1 MCQLQFAPTETGLL
15 HHNRRECLTRHT
27 HREAFAA
34 VILRGGYLEAGDRGR
49 INVGPGAVILHG
61 PYESHQDHM
70 TASGADVLIIPWLNE
85 KSWSPLGTV
94 PDPDRLVR
102 LAERDIEGA
111 TRMLADEVSI
121 RELPPMD
128 WPDILARDL
137 RDSPGVELRKWAE
150 TMGIRPETVSRGFR
164 RAFGVSPQS
173 FRAKVRLLQALP
185 RIRRAEKLAQVA
197 TECGFADQAHL
208 SRHFRMLTGGTPR
221 AWRNSLVPSRL
232 VTRSYRI

>member
-49 INVGPGAVILHG
+49 INVGPGDVILHG
-61 PYESHQDHM
+61 PYES
-70 TASGADVLIIPWLNE
+70 
-85 KSWSPLGTV
+85 LGTV